1 MFRFATLPPP
11 SLLLSAKFR
20 TRFHGAIVVLV
31 LVLVVVV
38 VVVFVVVVLIFFRI
52 VRSLLKPCPHVNCAG
67 IMRPVTE
74 TLGVLENLVGGGRD
88 WGGLLQP
95 VGQPERQL

>member
-20 TRFHGAIVVLV
+20 TRFHSAIVVLV
-31 LVLVVVV
+31 LVVVVV